1 MYEELEP
8 SSAFKGQAISNS
20 NSSLDNVLLSKLL
33 GRKHAVRHETTY
45 DFLWFLCL
53 PASEKPKMLQFH
65 HYILLN
71 IINLNRHI

>member
-45 DFLWFLCL
+45 DFL
-53 PASEKPKMLQFH
+53 
-65 HYILLN
+65 
-71 IINLNRHI
+71 